1 MSTDFK
7 NTVLRKTRLKQKAT
21 HRDPNGREF
30 KILSSRILLR
40 LTWNFRKIFLTCTKN
55 YEKNRFFKVSKLRVS
70 QKNEKK
76 VLNAVLGYSSS
87 FFCYIFVCF
96 FYLHF
101 FSSSKRHEAFF
112 SRGMILWREAELAHG
127 GGGGGGFPALAYVS
141 LPCQT
146 KEQMNIDSSLSP
158 ASVLGYIIQVE
169 IERRNSWLVTSK
181 KLFYTSSCNLPLSLS
196 LSVVLSRFS
205 PVILE
210 RLTLMLTSATAWRV

>member
-1 MSTDFK
+1 MGGDLKFSLLEFYCDWLETFGKYSWHVQKIMKKIDFSK
-7 NTVLRKTRLKQKAT
+7 FRNFACHKKTK
-21 HRDPNGREF
+21 
-30 KILSSRILLR
+30 
-40 LTWNFRKIFLTCTKN
+40 
-55 YEKNRFFKVSKLRVS
+55 
-70 QKNEKK
+70 KK

-112 SRGMILWREAELAHG
+112 SRAMILWREAELAHG

-181 KLFYTSSCNLPLSLS
+181 KLF
-196 LSVVLSRFS
+196 
-205 PVILE
+205 
-210 RLTLMLTSATAWRV
+210 